1 MARRLTR
8 KEMKHDEFVET
19 AWEAGAWL
27 EENWQTAAKVA
38 AAVVVVG
45 AIALFW
51 WWYTTNSKAQA
62 ADLLAEGIAAYG
74 EAAADDFADTAG
86 VEAALQ
92 IFEQSI
98 DKAESSPAGRS
109 ASYYRGVALIQ
120 LGRVDEAIEALEE
133 LTSKDLPPT
142 LAANTRVILA
152 DALAS
157 SGQAGR
163 PRRVLPA
170 RPGPVV
176 AGQDSYATGQ
186 RRAGARGVA
195 AHYRRVSAHRGR
207 DRGQSTASH
216 AVAARS
222 PLRPPR

>member
-157 SGQAGR
+157 SGQAERAMTLLQEIADDPDAFYPPDQALLSLGKIHMQLGNVEQAR
-163 PRRVLPA
+163 EVWQRITEEYPR
-170 RPGPVV
+170 
-176 AGQDSYATGQ
+176 T
-186 RRAGARGVA
+186 AGAIEANQLLV
-195 AHYRRVSAHRGR
+195 
-207 DRGQSTASH
+207 T
-216 AVAARS
+216 
-222 PLRPPR
+222 P